1 MGRLFGWLFGWLLGF
16 PLAVIAVV
24 FAISNR
30 APVVA
35 DLWPLPWAIEAPL
48 YLFVLVALVIG
59 FLIGGAVAWAGSLA
73 TRRRV
78 RAETRVEIQS
88 IRREA
93 ETSRTRVADPAP
105 GPAPGATLQLRGETI
120 STF

>member
-1 MGRLFGWLFGWLLGF
+1 MSRLFGWLLGF

-73 TRRRV
+73 ARRRV
-78 RAETRVEIQS
+78 R
-88 IRREA
+88 A

>member
-1 MGRLFGWLFGWLLGF
+1 MGRLFGWLLGF
-16 PLAVIAVV
+16 PLAAIAVV

-30 APVVA
+30 VPVVA

-48 YLFVLVALVIG
+48 YLFVLVALAIG

-73 TRRRV
+73 ARRRV
-78 RAETRVEIQS
+78 RAETRAEIQS

-93 ETSRTRVADPAP
+93 DASRTRAANPASAHVALPP
-105 GPAPGATLQLRGETI
+105 PV
-120 STF
+120 

>member
-1 MGRLFGWLFGWLLGF
+1 MGRLFGWLLGF
-16 PLAVIAVV
+16 PLAAIAVV

-48 YLFVLVALVIG
+48 YLFVLVALAIG

-73 TRRRV
+73 ARRRV
-78 RAETRVEIQS
+78 RAETRAEIQS

-105 GPAPGATLQLRGETI
+105 AHVALPPPLA
-120 STF
+120 